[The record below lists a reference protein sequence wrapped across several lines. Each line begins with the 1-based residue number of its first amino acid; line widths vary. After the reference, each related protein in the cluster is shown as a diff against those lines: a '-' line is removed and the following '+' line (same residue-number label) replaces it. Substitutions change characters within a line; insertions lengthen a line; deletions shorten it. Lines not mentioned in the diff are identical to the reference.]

1 MQWRSRVGVEL
12 SAAGRSATPTE
23 RAKVIAAG
31 AGLAP
36 LVRSRR
42 LRRPREEGTSAP
54 SSSRGPPLW
63 QGLRLDPAMLWVA
76 VYTFMKPANSWPRA
90 CFPLQVADGGA
101 EAIRASEPSID
112 RTCVAALGRGA
123 NMRAAGQRPWTSRH
137 AVVWLLASAVAALG
151 TADAFAAPPHKHV
164 PAHYSKT
171 AKAER
176 HKHASASDPKSS
188 AAARKSVRNRTARAV
203 VPSIPLPV
211 ARPAA
216 ASLPPDLAATKQAI
230 ELVREGKPTEA
241 TLIATSI
248 GDPVAQKL
256 VEWSL
261 LRGPESEV
269 RLERYAA
276 FIRAHPNWPSIP
288 LLRRRAEAKLW
299 QDRHDAAT
307 VRRFLGEK
315 RPTSSLGRLAF
326 ARMLKAEGDEAG
338 AAREVRAVWRSAELS
353 AALGAAVLDE
363 FRDELIHTD
372 HAARMDWRI
381 SAKDFGAAMREAK
394 RLGVDE
400 MAIVKACAA
409 AETDSTKAG
418 ALLDAVP
425 SEARRDIGFTLCRV
439 HWLVRRN
446 EFAAAATSVLA
457 ASSEDLR
464 HQDTDEWW
472 RERRLLARGLID
484 LGDSKTAYR
493 VVCEAALPANPYY
506 RAEFH
511 FMAGWIALR
520 FLDDPAVALT
530 HFALIDEGSV
540 DPIVRARAAYWR
552 GRAAEAIGQFEEMRA
567 QYEAAARYPTAYY
580 GQLARARLGL
590 GESALRDPP
599 PAPAHGIARELLH
612 AADILYEIGERDLVA
627 SFVTDLANESSDPAT
642 IGALGQLTAH
652 YNDARAML
660 LIGKT
665 ALARGLAMDQYAFPD
680 IGVPPY
686 SPIGPP
692 LDLSVVYSIV
702 RTESAFDQRD
712 KSPAKAVGLMQ
723 VTPEAGRDT
732 AKRFGVAYDWNGLVY
747 DPVYNTQMGAAEV
760 AALLK
765 EYRGSYIMTFAGYNA
780 GRGRVKQWVAQ
791 HGDPRD
797 PNVDAVDW
805 VERIPFAETR
815 NYVQRVMENLQVY
828 RTRFGAAIATAEPNL
843 HRAARVEFERRA
855 GP

>member
-1 MQWRSRVGVEL
+1 
-12 SAAGRSATPTE
+12 
-23 RAKVIAAG
+23 
-31 AGLAP
+31 
-36 LVRSRR
+36 
-42 LRRPREEGTSAP
+42 
-54 SSSRGPPLW
+54 
-63 QGLRLDPAMLWVA
+63 MLWVA
-76 VYTFMKPANSWPRA
+76 VYAFMKPANSWPCA
-90 CFPLQVADGGA
+90 CCPLQIAEGGT
-101 EAIRASEPSID
+101 EAIRASEPSIN
-112 RTCVAALGRGA
+112 RTCVATLGRGPKV
-123 NMRAAGQRPWTSRH
+123 RAAGRQRLTLPRRS

-151 TADAFAAPPHKHV
+151 SADALAASPHKHV
-164 PAHYSKT
+164 LAHQI
-171 AKAER
+171 KAAEVKQ
-176 HKHASASDPKSS
+176 HKHRSASDAKRSG
-188 AAARKSVRNRTARAV
+188 AAQKSVRNRTVRAV
-203 VPSIPLPV
+203 VPSIPLPI

-230 ELVREGKPTEA
+230 ELVRQGKASEA
-241 TLIATSI
+241 TELAVSI
-248 GDPVAQKL
+248 GNPAAQKL
-256 VEWSL
+256 VEWTL
-261 LRGPESEV
+261 LRHPESEV
-269 RLERYAA
+269 KFERYTA
-276 FIRAHPNWPSIP
+276 FIRANPNWPSIP

-299 QDRHDAAT
+299 QDRRNAAT
-307 VRRFLGEK
+307 VRRFFGEE
-315 RPTSSLGRLAF
+315 RSTSALGRLAF

-353 AALGAAVLDE
+353 AELEATVLDE
-363 FRDELIHTD
+363 FRDELTRTD
-372 HAARMDWRI
+372 HAARMDRRI
-381 SAKDFGAAMREAK
+381 GAKDFGAATRAAK
-394 RLGVDE
+394 RLGADQT
-400 MAIVKACAA
+400 AIVKACAA
-409 AETDSTKAG
+409 AEADSTKAG

-425 SEARRDIGFTLCRV
+425 SEARGDMGFTLCRL

-446 EFAAAATSVLA
+446 ELAAAASLVLA
-457 ASSEDLR
+457 APAEDLR
-464 HQDTDEWW
+464 RQDTDEWW
-472 RERRLLARGLID
+472 RERRRLARGLID

-520 FLDDPAVALT
+520 FLDDPAAALT
-530 HFALIDEGSV
+530 HFALVDEGSV

-580 GQLARARLGL
+580 GQLARARLGF
-590 GESALRDPP
+590 GEKALRD
-599 PAPAHGIARELLH
+599 APLEPVHGIARELLG
-612 AADILYEIGERDLVA
+612 AADILYAVGDRDLVA
-627 SFVTDLANESSDPAT
+627 SFVTDLAEDSSDAAT
-642 IGALGQLTAH
+642 IAALGQLTAQH
-652 YNDARAML
+652 NDARAML

-692 LDLSVVYSIV
+692 LDLSVIYSIV

-712 KSPAKAVGLMQ
+712 KSPAEAVGLMQ

-732 AKRFGVAYDWNGLVY
+732 AKRFGVAYDWNGLVS

-797 PNVDAVDW
+797 PKVDAVDW
-805 VERIPFAETR
+805 VERIPLAETR

-828 RTRFGAAIATAEPNL
+828 RTRFGASTATVEPNL
-843 HRAARVEFERRA
+843 HRAATAESRAEPALVEQI
-855 GP
+855 PQ